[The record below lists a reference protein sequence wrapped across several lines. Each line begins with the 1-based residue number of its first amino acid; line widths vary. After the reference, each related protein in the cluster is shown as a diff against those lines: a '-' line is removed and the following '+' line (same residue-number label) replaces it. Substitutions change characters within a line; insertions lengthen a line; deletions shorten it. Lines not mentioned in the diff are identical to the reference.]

1 MVTSAGSAT
10 DLLPAST
17 ITLPLCLLMTVAW
30 IVSECSKPGT
40 IRPWKLSM
48 TTYVPAWISVRPG
61 WAAVHFQVAI
71 PPAERILHPMPFDSS
86 RSATPVK
93 NVIASR

>member
-17 ITLPLCLLMTVAW
+17 ITLPLCRLMTVAW

-48 TTYVPAWISVRPG
+48 TT
-61 WAAVHFQVAI
+61 
-71 PPAERILHPMPFDSS
+71 
-86 RSATPVK
+86 
-93 NVIASR
+93 